1 MAVVAMTAEHRG
13 RRLLVRFALG
23 SAIVIALA
31 AIPILYIETQCRAR
45 RDSTATVTSEI
56 GDPKFLR
63 AVGDSYLS
71 YPEWYIVHAYED
83 LAGVIRRS
91 SESGFDYLASIAGFW
106 KTACRTT
113 QFAERV
119 GPVSLDQRITNYII
133 GESFS
138 AEMLVT
144 GAWERSIGALAVAAR
159 GPTRTPEDDFALR
172 VADDYGAFLHQTPWY
187 EYPFWSKLTAL
198 WRDVPSGQGSW
209 IRSFERRV
217 ALTLEYGGKAIYANV
232 LGALAGAS
240 PADLRIRTIVEGIPA
255 TDLAADRRIIVIGP
269 ASDGATVI
277 ETDRYQALTQILK
290 DLAGRGA
297 RFREIAG
304 NRRILTTVLAPAD
317 AVLDLPGAEVFS
329 LPLQSRPDLRRAG
342 LDTPVGDLARQMTDA
357 PRKGAIVE
365 HAYDY

>member
-1 MAVVAMTAEHRG
+1 MTAERRG
-13 RRLLVRFALG
+13 RRMLVRFALG
-23 SAIVIALA
+23 AAIVIALA
-31 AIPILYIETQCRAR
+31 AAPILYVETQCRAQH
-45 RDSTATVTSEI
+45 DATSPPRSEI

-83 LAGVIRRS
+83 LAGVIRKS

-144 GAWERSIGALAVAAR
+144 GAWERSIGALSVAAR
-159 GPTRTPEDDFALR
+159 GSQRVPEDEIALQ
-172 VADDYGAFLHQTPWY
+172 VADDYAAFLHQTPWY
-187 EYPFWSKLTAL
+187 RYPFGSKLTAL
-198 WRDVPSGQGSW
+198 WRDVPIGQGSW
-209 IRSFERRV
+209 IRSVERRV
-217 ALTLEYGGKAIYANV
+217 ALTLEYGGKALYAKA

-240 PADLRIRTIVEGIPA
+240 PADLRIRTIVEGIPVA
-255 TDLAADRRIIVIGP
+255 DLAADPRIVVIGP
-269 ASDGATVI
+269 ASDGATII
-277 ETDRYQALTQILK
+277 ETDRYQALTKILK
-290 DLAGRGA
+290 DLAGRGG
-297 RFREIAG
+297 RFRELAG
-304 NRRILTTVLAPAD
+304 NRRILTTMLAPAD
-317 AVLDLPGAEVFS
+317 AVPDLPGTEVFS
-329 LPLQSRPDLRRAG
+329 LPLQSRPDLRRIG
-342 LDTPVGDLARQMTDA
+342 LDTPVGDLARQMADA
-357 PRKGAIVE
+357 PRKGATVE